1 MNRWKSYMR
10 TAGWRIIWKKIIA
23 VIDATFV
30 VAKRKTEKKKS
41 GLYGIRTLAVWDTG
55 AALLPIELTSQLG
68 AGLWYRWPSRPAWKI
83 GILRYQGHCIRM
95 SFSSYL
101 PNRSQIVPVGT
112 IDSDADQIL
121 RGVSQSSFLGPLFF
135 LIYVNDIHNVPV
147 YLISTVLQTI
157 LTFFFLQDQ
166 NLHSLELKLNEELDK
181 VTNGS
186 T

>member
-23 VIDATFV
+23 VIDATFA

-55 AALLPIELTSQLG
+55 AALSPIELTSQLG
-68 AGLWYRWPSRPAWKI
+68 AGLWYRWPPRPAWKI

-112 IDSDADQIL
+112 IDSDSDQIL
-121 RGVSQSSFLGPLFF
+121 RGVSQSSILGPLFF

-157 LTFFFLQDQ
+157 PTFFFFTR
-166 NLHSLELKLNEELDK
+166 SKFTFPWVK
-181 VTNGS
+181 IKRRIR
-186 T
+186 

>member
-23 VIDATFV
+23 VIDATFA
-30 VAKRKTEKKKS
+30 VAKRKTEKKRS
-41 GLYGIRTLAVWDTG
+41 GLYGIRTL

-101 PNRSQIVPVGT
+101 PNRSQLVPVGT

-157 LTFFFLQDQ
+157 PTFFFYKIKIYIPL
-166 NLHSLELKLNEELDK
+166 S
-181 VTNGS
+181 
-186 T
+186 